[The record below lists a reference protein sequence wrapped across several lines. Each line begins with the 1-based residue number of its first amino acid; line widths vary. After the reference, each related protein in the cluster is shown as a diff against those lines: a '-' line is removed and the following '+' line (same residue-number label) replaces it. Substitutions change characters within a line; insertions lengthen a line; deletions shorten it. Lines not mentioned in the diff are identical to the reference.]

1 MKRFILI
8 LLSLLLAF
16 SLCACGNDTESS
28 SENGSEGESEKQA
41 VNLDL
46 KAEANAIIAK
56 YSLSGGRFYSSEST
70 VAGEYL
76 DEDLI
81 RSYYGDAAAMPNF
94 GEVEAY
100 AVYIDE
106 SKPIKPC
113 EFGIFKM
120 KDGANTEEFM
130 LFLKARIDL
139 KIQNAKAYP
148 SMDTEP
154 LKTAVFTEKDGYIWY
169 TVVKGGNDEID
180 KTLKGKFE

>member
-1 MKRFILI
+1 MKRFLLI
-8 LLSLLLAF
+8 VISLVLALSLISCDKEETSNA
-16 SLCACGNDTESS
+16 ESGEV
-28 SENGSEGESEKQA
+28 SEQKKVE
-41 VNLDL
+41 LDI
-46 KAEANAIIAK
+46 KAEVNAVLTK
-56 YSLSGGRFYSSEST
+56 YSLSGGRLYNSDST

-81 RSYYGDAAAMPNF
+81 RAYYGDATAMPNF
-94 GEVEAY
+94 AEVEAY
-100 AVYIDE
+100 SVYIDE

-148 SMDTEP
+148 TMDTEP

-169 TVVKGGNDEID
+169 AVVKDGNADID
-180 KTLKGKFE
+180 NTLKGKLG